1 MPSPHAAGGSRMA
14 VASLGANRVHQT
26 QVAQIWSEQL
36 IARPRTIVVALSLLP
51 EDLALFLVML
61 AAALVPMDLR
71 EMPMWPT
78 GR

>member
-1 MPSPHAAGGSRMA
+1 MA